1 MFAKKSFPTQEH
13 YLTVFNAPGG
23 SKASQE
29 SFVTSPTQ
37 HPPQQPMQTFF
48 WLFPANLG
56 QSHFEV
62 ALNI

>member
-48 WLFPANLG
+48 GFFPANLG

-62 ALNI
+62 ALIF